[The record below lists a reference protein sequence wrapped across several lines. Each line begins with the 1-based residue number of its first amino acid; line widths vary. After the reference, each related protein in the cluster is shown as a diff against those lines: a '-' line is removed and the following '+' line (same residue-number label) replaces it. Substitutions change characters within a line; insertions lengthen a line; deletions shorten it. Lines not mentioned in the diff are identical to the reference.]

1 MGNFLKIFGIAMGI
15 VYLAAGT
22 FVIVSAGFLN
32 LEPYQRI
39 LFGAIII
46 VYGLFRVYK
55 VMRKTESELEY
66 EDEEK
71 E

>member
-1 MGNFLKIFGIAMGI
+1 MGI

-46 VYGLFRVYK
+46 LYGLFRIYK
-55 VMRKTESELEY
+55 AFHKNVSDLEY
-66 EDEEK
+66 EEEENEK
-71 E
+71 D